1 MREQDDRPSSWL
13 IPEPYPQA
21 ERSRSPL
28 QTQDHQT
35 PCSPPNEF
43 DFGDEEIKK
52 VDFPVDFSSTTP
64 AGQIPRD
71 PLYPSRLT
79 EVMKASPLKLGSATP
94 KEFFAG
100 RLPHSKLHNSSRLD
114 SEDIKMED
122 PVPSGSKID
131 RRKFL
136 SQSNVEDSDSEEEYE
151 HIHLGLTLKDE
162 FRVSPFLCS

>member
-1 MREQDDRPSSWL
+1 M
-13 IPEPYPQA
+13 
-21 ERSRSPL
+21 
-28 QTQDHQT
+28 
-35 PCSPPNEF
+35 
-43 DFGDEEIKK
+43 
-52 VDFPVDFSSTTP
+52 DFSSATP
-64 AGQIPRD
+64 TGQISRN

-79 EVMKASPLKLGSATP
+79 EAMKASPLKLGSGTP
-94 KEFFAG
+94 KEYFAG
-100 RLPHSKLHNSSRLD
+100 RLLHSKLHNSPQLD
-114 SEDIKMED
+114 PEDIKMED